1 LDSIPLPHLCQV
13 PACPWKKAP
22 IRERRLL
29 FFLVPAQPTHLSW
42 YLGEFLST
50 TYLSKLRLQRKRG
63 GLTGSPNKHFLPF
76 TFELWRHPSRT
87 AEQRIKVRRLE
98 KKKKKKKIEK
108 EIVSHKEVESIT
120 SPCLA

>member
-1 LDSIPLPHLCQV
+1 M
-13 PACPWKKAP
+13 
-22 IRERRLL
+22 L
-29 FFLVPAQPTHLSW
+29 FFLVPGPPTPP
-42 YLGEFLST
+42 YGFRGGIIAT